1 MRRCDTLDLTTE
13 VATTSCDE
21 DRFPDFPESGD
32 ERRIKAGPTLPRAG
46 RVGGANLRHRAFG
59 DPMSAGPS
67 SERQVEGIGGR
78 VRRLRT
84 EKGLSQDRL
93 ALEAHVDQSGLSK
106 FERGNRGLGKVPLA
120 RIARVLDVSLEELV
134 AGTDFQ
140 VGAQD
145 EG

>member
-1 MRRCDTLDLTTE
+1 
-13 VATTSCDE
+13 
-21 DRFPDFPESGD
+21 
-32 ERRIKAGPTLPRAG
+32 
-46 RVGGANLRHRAFG
+46 
-59 DPMSAGPS
+59 MSAGPS